1 MPYVIVIS
9 GASSG
14 FGEMTSLALAR
25 AGHTVYASLR
35 SLDASKEKVTEF
47 ADIAKRE
54 KIDLR
59 TVELNVSQQLSADSA
74 VETIIANVGHLDV
87 VVHNAGHMGF
97 GPTEAFTIEQ
107 LQDLYDVNTLGTQ
120 RLNRAALPHMRKAG
134 KGLLLWVSSSSV
146 KGNWSPYLAGYFAA
160 KAGMEQL
167 AISYSAELA
176 RFGIETSIVV
186 PGVFTKGTN
195 HFANAMKPG
204 DQARVSE
211 YEKTDGA
218 GLSEAILKATAMT
231 EPEDSDPTE
240 VARQIV
246 RVVDAPY
253 GKRPFRVT
261 IDPAQDG
268 SEIVSAVQDRLRQDT
283 LMRVGLGDLLH
294 PHK

>member
-1 MPYVIVIS
+1 MPYVIVVT

-35 SLDASKEKVTEF
+35 SLDESKQKVAEF

-59 TVELNVSQQLSADSA
+59 TIELNVSQQSSADSA
-74 VETIIANVGHLDV
+74 VEKIIADVGHLDV

-120 RLNRAALPHMRKAG
+120 RLNRAVLPHMRKAG

-195 HFANAMKPG
+195 HFANAMKP
-204 DQARVSE
+204 DDRARVSE

-218 GLSEAILKATAMT
+218 GLGEAILKATAMT

-246 RVVDAPY
+246 GVVDAPY

>member
-1 MPYVIVIS
+1 MPYVIMIT

-35 SLDASKEKVTEF
+35 SLDANKEKVAEF

-74 VETIIANVGHLDV
+74 VETIIADVGHLDV

-195 HFANAMKPG
+195 HFANAMKPD

-218 GLSEAILKATAMT
+218 GLGEAILKATAMT